1 MSKLHVLFVAT
12 VTSIPGRA
20 TGGQAVAAF
29 SLFTSGLARA
39 VELEPLS
46 EGPPSVP
53 PPPLPTRA
61 VRAVGRLAKFLTRL
75 WAADAVLVFAADAVS
90 LMEKGWMCIF
100 ARLAGR
106 GVVLR
111 LSSGNLPAQCDAY
124 PLLRAWLRLV
134 LRSAHFVCTQSGYW
148 TTYFSRFSEARDK
161 LLEVSNGIV
170 IGAPPVPRQRPAI
183 GGMVFVGWVTR
194 EKGVFEA
201 LEVLERVRRLHLA
214 ATLTVIGG
222 GRDRD
227 AFWAAVQARNLSDA
241 VSAPGWVAGDDVQRI
256 LRASD
261 VFLFPSHF
269 EGLPNALIEAMAA
282 GLPVVATRVGGV
294 PDLIRHGE
302 NGFLVDVA
310 DVARM
315 TALVVE
321 LLAQPDRAWEMGLR
335 ARQTVTER
343 CDIERVW
350 PRYAEAIRAAVARA
364 GRDRGRSMMAP
375 STVDSGAPAERR

>member
-1 MSKLHVLFVAT
+1 VSKLHVLFVAT
-12 VTSIPGRA
+12 VTLVPGRA

-29 SLFTSGLARA
+29 SLFTSGLAKA

-46 EGPPSVP
+46 ESPPSVP
-53 PPPLPTRA
+53 PPPLPRRA
-61 VRAVGRLAKFLTRL
+61 VRAVGRLARFLKRL

-90 LMEKGWMCIF
+90 LAEKGWMCIF

-111 LSSGNLPAQCDAY
+111 LSGGNLPAQCDAY
-124 PLLRAWLRLV
+124 PVLRAWLRLV
-134 LRSAHFVCTQSGYW
+134 LGSAHFVCTQSAYW
-148 TTYFSRFSEARDK
+148 TTYFSRFSEARGK

-170 IGAPPVPRQRPAI
+170 IGAPPAPRQAI
-183 GGMVFVGWVTR
+183 GGLVFVGWVTR
-194 EKGVFEA
+194 QKGVFEA
-201 LEVLERVRRLHLA
+201 LEVLERVRGLHLP

-222 GRDRD
+222 GRDLDTFR
-227 AFWAAVQARNLSDA
+227 AAVQARGLSRA
-241 VSAPGWVAGDDVQRI
+241 VSAPGWVSGQEVQRI
-256 LRASD
+256 LRVSD

-269 EGLPNALIEAMAA
+269 EGLPNAVIEAMAA

-294 PDLIRHGE
+294 PDLIHHGD
-302 NGFLVDVA
+302 NGFLVDVG
-310 DVARM
+310 DVERM
-315 TALVVE
+315 TALVGE
-321 LLAQPDRAWEMGLR
+321 LLAHPDRAWEMGLR

-350 PRYAEAIRAAVARA
+350 PRYAMAIRAAVARA
-364 GRDRGRSMMAP
+364 GRDGGRSVTTT